1 MKPNERLFVVGWLLV
16 ACTVAGY
23 SVLYY
28 PLGQSALHGLAEA
41 SAQKQEALTPFPAS
55 YKGDVLKVEY
65 EERGYEDPF
74 AGVNPFECPKCTIIL
89 WVDATAREPKIQ
101 VMNIVEP
108 YRRGMRLPFGKYRV
122 RVSKPG
128 YQTVEEW
135 VELTPYDKHY
145 ERRFIRMPEG

>member
-1 MKPNERLFVVGWLLV
+1 MKPNERLFVFSWLLL
-16 ACTVAGY
+16 AFAVAGY
-23 SVLYY
+23 SVWHY
-28 PLGQSALHGLAEA
+28 PLGQSALVNLAEA
-41 SAQKQEALTPFPAS
+41 SARKQEALTPFPAS

-65 EERGYEDPF
+65 EDRGYEDPF

-89 WVDATAREPKIQ
+89 WVDATARDPKIQ

-135 VELTPYDKHY
+135 VELTPYDKRY
-145 ERRFIRMPEG
+145 ERRFIKMPEG